1 VANGTSA
8 PKADPGIDLLSW
20 DDTPTTATDSLAL
33 VPVTDP
39 LADSTSSNHNA
50 LAIVGMF
57 SQGNTTNSSTASADP
72 FGLNS
77 SSTIPGSQP
86 YNIPTQQPLP
96 SQQPQQAAPYAN
108 GIAVNAGTSSYD
120 HASQFNSMSSGW
132 NGQATNPV
140 TPTPQQSLNY
150 GMVCHLNLFSHGY
163 SFLKYTSSL
172 SVIPFFLPNDMF
184 SCITYSHVFQSEHLC
199 TLYASSVLF
208 EENVTSVTKFCR

>member
-1 VANGTSA
+1 VANGTAA

-20 DDTPTTATDSLAL
+20 DDTPSTAADSLAL

-57 SQGNTTNSSTASADP
+57 SQNNTTNSNTASADP

-86 YNIPTQQPLP
+86 YNTPTQQPLP

-108 GIAVNAGTSSYD
+108 RVAVNAGTSYD
-120 HASQFNSMSSGW
+120 HASQFNSMGSGW

-140 TPTPQQSLNY
+140 ACTTQQSLNY

-163 SFLKYTSSL
+163 FFLKY
-172 SVIPFFLPNDMF
+172 
-184 SCITYSHVFQSEHLC
+184 
-199 TLYASSVLF
+199 
-208 EENVTSVTKFCR
+208 